1 MKKRRFLIHALFC
14 IYLFILAALVR
25 PIAGSYEVKGVD
37 VARYQGEVDWN
48 AFSEQGIA
56 FAFIKATE
64 GSSHVDM
71 RFQENWEAVAKTS
84 ILAAPYHFL
93 SYDSSGAAQAEHY
106 ITTVGKRR
114 GMLPPAVDVEFYGDY
129 YDTPMEPRK
138 AREIL
143 GDLLDALEKFY
154 GAKPI
159 IYATRS
165 AYTLYIKD
173 YFTDYPLWIRGVYYP
188 PFLDGIFSW
197 TFWQYSDRGR
207 LCGHEGVHIDLN
219 VYRGTLDELQDLVIK

>member
-25 PIAGSYEVKGVD
+25 PIVGSYEVKGVD
-37 VARYQGEVDWN
+37 VARYQGEVDWG

-138 AREIL
+138 AR
-143 GDLLDALEKFY
+143 
-154 GAKPI
+154 
-159 IYATRS
+159 
-165 AYTLYIKD
+165 
-173 YFTDYPLWIRGVYYP
+173 
-188 PFLDGIFSW
+188 
-197 TFWQYSDRGR
+197 
-207 LCGHEGVHIDLN
+207 
-219 VYRGTLDELQDLVIK
+219 

>member
-37 VARYQGEVDWN
+37 VARYQGEVDWG

-84 ILAAPYHFL
+84 ILAAPYHF
-93 SYDSSGAAQAEHY
+93 
-106 ITTVGKRR
+106 
-114 GMLPPAVDVEFYGDY
+114 
-129 YDTPMEPRK
+129 
-138 AREIL
+138 
-143 GDLLDALEKFY
+143 
-154 GAKPI
+154 
-159 IYATRS
+159 
-165 AYTLYIKD
+165 
-173 YFTDYPLWIRGVYYP
+173 
-188 PFLDGIFSW
+188 
-197 TFWQYSDRGR
+197 
-207 LCGHEGVHIDLN
+207 
-219 VYRGTLDELQDLVIK
+219 